1 MSHRATNWAFQQRGL
16 KPAERVVLLYLADRH
31 NPDHGCFP
39 SQAQLAAD
47 CEMSRRS
54 LNDHLDTLVR
64 MGLIQRERRVD
75 PATNKQMSTRYILG
89 FEFDHPPEPCAES
102 AHGNGPEP
110 CADSR
115 RSRVQILHTNPVRE
129 PVTTTP
135 SMRPLSSKA
144 EAACLDACGP
154 GLCAEGRRAIGA
166 TSALIADWI
175 AEGLDLEA
183 DILPAIRTRTAKA
196 RATPIRSWD
205 YFTEAIRSAHRRREA
220 DERAAK
226 AAASGAG
233 ASGSP
238 DAHRRPEGPP
248 WDPVAF
254 FAEWVNSNKYLPQ
267 SAISNRMRDEL
278 IARRLV
284 TPERLRARGI
294 P

>member
-1 MSHRATNWAFQQRGL
+1 MSHRATNWAFQQRHL
-16 KPAERVVLLYLADRH
+16 APAVWRVLVMLADRH

-39 SQAQLAAD
+39 SQEQLAVD
-47 CEMSRRS
+47 CGMSRRS
-54 LNDHLDTLVR
+54 VNRHLETLEAV
-64 MGLIQRERRVD
+64 GLIRRMQVRD
-75 PATNKQMSTRYILG
+75 PATGRQRATRYILS
-89 FEFDHPPEPCAES
+89 FEDDDGQEPCARL
-102 AHGNGPEP
+102 AHGP
-110 CADSR
+110 CAKSGQ
-115 RSRVQILHTNPVRE
+115 SRVPTVAQEPVKE

-135 SMRPLSSKA
+135 SVRPPSPGV

-154 GLCAEGRRAIGA
+154 GLCTEGRRAIVA
-166 TSALIADWI
+166 TNTMIGDWI
-175 AEGLDLEA
+175 AEGLDLDA
-183 DILPAIRTRTAKA
+183 DVLPVLRVRTAKA
-196 RATPIRSWD
+196 RTTPIRSWD
-205 YFTEAIRSAHRRREA
+205 YFTAAIRAARRQREA
-220 DERAAK
+220 KERAAK

-238 DAHRRPEGPP
+238 DADRRSEVPP

-254 FAEWVNSNKYLPQ
+254 FAEWVNSDKYLPQ